1 MPHSYD
7 YDAIVIGSGPGGE
20 GAAMGLVKQGAR
32 VAVIERYQNVGG
44 GCTHWGTIPS
54 KALRHAVSRIIEF
67 NQNPLYSDHSRLL
80 RSSFADILNHA
91 DNVINQ
97 QTRMRQGFYERNHC
111 EILQGNARFVDEH
124 TLALDCPDGSVETL
138 TAEKFVIACGSRPYH
153 PTDVDFTHPRI
164 YDSDSILS
172 MHHEPRHVLIYG
184 AGVIGCE
191 YASIFRG
198 MDVKVDLINT
208 RDRLLAFLDQEM
220 SDSLSYHF
228 WNSGVVI
235 RHNEEYEKIEG
246 CDDGVIMHL
255 KSGKKLKADCL
266 LYANGR
272 TGNTDSLALQNIGL
286 ETDSRGQLKVNSM
299 YQTAQPHVYAVGDVI
314 GYPSLA
320 SAAYD
325 QGRIAA
331 QALVKGEATAHLIED
346 IPTGIYTIP
355 EISSVGKTEQQL
367 TAMKV
372 PYEVG
377 RAQFKHLARAQ
388 IVGMNVGTLKLCPKP
403 HLIGRHGDVV
413 CGPVEKD
420 VQAAPPLLRDVHEH
434 HGNLTRPH
442 GHGHGVALMAG
453 KDFPVRRCDDG
464 KQKTEPGQ
472 GKPHQRKAFRIG
484 AAGIVVSGLQAFD
497 RHKLYSAHTPSLRR
511 ISAWISAFVKPA
523 VVMRSRSSKR
533 NRSRERGMR

>member
-1 MPHSYD
+1 MQQHYQF
-7 YDAIVIGSGPGGE
+7 DAIIIGSGPGGE
-20 GAAMGLVKQGAR
+20 GDAMGLVKQGAR
-32 VAVIERYQNVGG
+32 VAVIERFNNVGG

-67 NQNPLYSDHSRLL
+67 NQNPLYNNSRTL
-80 RSSFADILNHA
+80 SATFPDILRHA

-97 QTRMRQGFYERNHC
+97 QTRMRQGFYERNQC
-111 EILQGNARFVDEH
+111 KLFAGDARFIDANTVSV
-124 TLALDCPDGSVETL
+124 TYPDGTQDTVS
-138 TAEKFVIACGSRPYH
+138 AAHIVIACGSRPYH
-153 PTDVDFTHPRI
+153 PAGVDFNHSRI
-164 YDSDSILS
+164 YDSDSILELN
-172 MHHEPRHVLIYG
+172 HEPRHIIIYG

-198 MDVKVDLINT
+198 LNVKVDLINT

-228 WNSGVVI
+228 WNNGVVI

-246 CDDGVIMHL
+246 VDNGVIVHL
-255 KSGKKLKADCL
+255 KSGKKVKADCL

-272 TGNTDSLALQNIGL
+272 TGNTDSLALENIGL
-286 ETDSRGQLKVNSM
+286 ESDSRGLLKVNSM
-299 YQTAQPHVYAVGDVI
+299 YQTAVPHIYAVGDVI

-331 QALVKGEATAHLIED
+331 QAISSGEVGGHLIDD

-355 EISSVGKTEQQL
+355 EISSVGKTEQEL

-388 IVGMNVGTLKLCPKP
+388 IAGMNVGSLKILFHRETLEILGIHCFGERAAEII
-403 HLIGRHGDVV
+403 HIG
-413 CGPVEKD
+413 
-420 VQAAPPLLRDVHEH
+420 QAIMEQKNG
-434 HGNLTRPH
+434 GNTIEYFVNTTFNYPT
-442 GHGHGVALMAG
+442 MA
-453 KDFPVRRCDDG
+453 
-464 KQKTEPGQ
+464 E
-472 GKPHQRKAFRIG
+472 AFRV
-484 AAGIVVSGLQAFD
+484 AALNGL
-497 RHKLYSAHTPSLRR
+497 
-511 ISAWISAFVKPA
+511 
-523 VVMRSRSSKR
+523 
-533 NRSRERGMR
+533 NRLF

>member
-1 MPHSYD
+1 MQKSYD

-20 GAAMGLVKQGAR
+20 GAAMGLVKQGAK
-32 VAVIERYQNVGG
+32 VAVIERFHNIGG

-67 NQNPLYSDHSRLL
+67 NQNPLYSDHTRLL
-80 RSSFADILNHA
+80 RSSFADILKHTE
-91 DNVINQ
+91 NVIQQ
-97 QTRMRQGFYERNHC
+97 QTNMRQGFYERNHC
-111 EILQGNARFVDEH
+111 ELYQGDAHFIDDH
-124 TLALDCPDGSVETL
+124 TLEVVLPDGSSERL
-138 TAEKFVIACGSRPYH
+138 TAGKFVIACGSRPYH
-153 PTDVDFTHPRI
+153 PDSVDFSHPRI
-164 YDSDSILS
+164 YDSDSILDL
-172 MHHEPRHVLIYG
+172 HHEPSHVIIYG

-198 MDVKVDLINT
+198 LGVKVDLINT

-235 RHNEEYEKIEG
+235 RHNEEFEKVEAN
-246 CDDGVIMHL
+246 DEGVIVSL
-255 KSGKKLKADCL
+255 KSGKRMKADCL

-272 TGNTDSLALQNIGL
+272 TGNTDSLTLENAGL
-286 ETDSRGQLKVNSM
+286 EADSRGLLKVNGM
-299 YQTAQPHVYAVGDVI
+299 YQTAQPHIYAVGDVI

-331 QALVKGEATAHLIED
+331 QAIIKGEATAHLIED

-367 TAMKV
+367 TAMKI

-388 IVGMNVGTLKLCPKP
+388 IVGMNIGSLKILFHRDTKEILGIHCFGERAAEIIHIGQAIMEQKNGGNTLEYFVNTTFNYPTMAEAY
-403 HLIGRHGDVV
+403 RV
-413 CGPVEKD
+413 
-420 VQAAPPLLRDVHEH
+420 AAL
-434 HGNLTRPH
+434 N
-442 GHGHGVALMAG
+442 
-453 KDFPVRRCDDG
+453 
-464 KQKTEPGQ
+464 
-472 GKPHQRKAFRIG
+472 
-484 AAGIVVSGLQAFD
+484 GL
-497 RHKLYSAHTPSLRR
+497 
-511 ISAWISAFVKPA
+511 
-523 VVMRSRSSKR
+523 
-533 NRSRERGMR
+533 NRLF